1 MRTKRR
7 EYQGQDVT
15 VLFELKRCIHA
26 AECIRRL
33 PAVFN
38 LGNRPWIQVDA
49 ASADEIT
56 EVIERCPSGAL
67 HFVLA
72 GDKEEK
78 APDLNSVLP
87 IRNGPLYIRGN
98 LRIRTENGETLRE
111 TRAALCRCGE
121 SENKPFCDN
130 SHRKIK
136 FQATGF

>member
-7 EYQGQDVT
+7 EYQGEDIT

-26 AECIRRL
+26 AECIRGL

-38 LGNRPWIQVDA
+38 LGNRPWIQA
-49 ASADEIT
+49 NGASRDEIV
-56 EVIERCPSGAL
+56 EAIHRCPSGAL
-67 HFVLA
+67 HFLQ
-72 GDKEEK
+72 GGGKEET
-78 APDLNSVLP
+78 APEFSSIVP
-87 IRNGPLYIRGN
+87 KRNGPLYIRGD
-98 LRIRTENGETLRE
+98 LRIRTQNGETLRE

-136 FQATGF
+136 FLATGF